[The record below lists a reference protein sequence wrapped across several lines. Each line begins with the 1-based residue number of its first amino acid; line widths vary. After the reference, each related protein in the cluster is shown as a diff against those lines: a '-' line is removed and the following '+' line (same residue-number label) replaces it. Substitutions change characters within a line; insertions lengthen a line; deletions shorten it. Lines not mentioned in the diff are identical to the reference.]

1 MNKKHQKIINDAK
14 IKIWVKSPSEIQ
26 DLIILTLAKKFEYR
40 NRKFHYEIQGYKDLT
55 TIPVENRDSY
65 EFILGINKTWNK
77 IGGGFDVNSIPN
89 NNDRHLEYLKYLKF
103 QNIIDLQTYR
113 RIKTKLIEYKTQ
125 GVSIKSA
132 INKTDFFSISSIPQ
146 TILGFSSL
154 EDADKSFYKKLKV
167 VSWWIDAN
175 IKDNISSEISRDKL
189 SVPVLE
195 YLNNNLEINIPDIDF
210 LSELSYEDI
219 NNNNNITFNRSEFD
233 LFKKDIIDF
242 FSQDN
247 SLDNKYLGIISLV
260 DKNNYLEIMNLW
272 IESLE
277 LRYRELSKSEDL
289 WDLCGFNTEKSVVI
303 NISGK
308 PIKNWKKLLRV
319 ENRNFF
325 VTPDLSNSSWIIISI
340 NNKKFP
346 ILNDSGL
353 LYWVHESKY
362 MGKAKNYDDIISYVH
377 YISNVYFRSN
387 DDIKEDNYND
397 EQSLGDINEINI
409 SKLN

>member
-1 MNKKHQKIINDAK
+1 MNKKHQKVINDAK
-14 IKIWVKSPSEIQ
+14 IKIWVKSPVEIQ

-77 IGGGFDVNSIPN
+77 IGDGFDVNSIPN

-103 QNIIDLQTYR
+103 QNTIDLQTYR

-132 INKTDFFSISSIPQ
+132 INKTDFFSISSISQ
-146 TILGFSSL
+146 IILGFSSL
-154 EDADKSFYKKLKV
+154 EDADKSFYKKFKV
-167 VSWWIDAN
+167 AYWWIDAN
-175 IKDNISSEISRDKL
+175 TKDNIFSEVSREEL
-189 SVPVLE
+189 SVPVLK
-195 YLNNNLEINIPDIDF
+195 YLNNNLEINIQDIDF
-210 LSELSYEDI
+210 LSEISYEGI
-219 NNNNNITFNRSEFD
+219 NNNISFNRSEFD

-242 FSQDN
+242 FYQDN
-247 SLDNKYLGIISLV
+247 SMDNKYLGILSLV

-289 WDLCGFNTEKSVVI
+289 WDLCDFNTEKSVVI

-325 VTPDLSNSSWIIISI
+325 VTPDLSSSSWIIISI

-387 DDIKEDNYND
+387 DIEDDNYND
-397 EQSLGDINEINI
+397 EQSIRNINVSNI
-409 SKLN
+409 SKLI